1 MFRINYSHKWK
12 ISVPRESVWV
22 LFSRA
27 FENSTEVTEW
37 PHSINDIF
45 CPSGELTP
53 MAPIFSTYKLGPFL
67 KTREPYLIQQV
78 IPEQRIVYDTADD
91 HPLNG
96 QSEVEL
102 IDVVDGAMR
111 GTEVHWSGFYEPKSF
126 SSIPTLLFFKFFFER
141 LFFMQL
147 EQATKHAIRIK
158 KTRHRVT
165 IDKVA

>member
-1 MFRINYSHKWK
+1 MFRIGYSHQWK
-12 ISVPRESVWV
+12 ISVPRENVWL

-37 PHSINDIF
+37 PHSVNDIYNQ
-45 CPSGELTP
+45 SGEL
-53 MAPIFSTYKLGPFL
+53 AAAAQIISTYKLGPL
-67 KTREPYLIQQV
+67 KAREPYIIQQV
-78 IPEQRIVYDTADD
+78 IPEQRIVYDTGDE

-96 QSEVEL
+96 QSEIEL
-102 IDVVDGAMR
+102 MDVVDGAVR
-111 GTEVHWSGFYEPKSF
+111 GTEVHWFGYYEPKSF
-126 SSIPTLLFFKFFFER
+126 SSIPMLLIYKFFFER

-147 EQATKHAIRIK
+147 EHATRDAIRIK